1 MKIIF
6 KNSKFL
12 SFRWK
17 LLINSFCF
25 CFQKLGVRGQVP
37 DTPRSPGPVQEDL
50 EESPESPTPDLETP
64 ESPPP
69 APTTLGV
76 VDTPMS
82 PVADTPASPTPM
94 DDTPASP
101 DPDNEIH
108 LSISQTPASPE
119 DPNSDKTKFISEV
132 KNDSIKAVNNKPD
145 SVKVIPLERQ
155 ISFQIKKKVEQTFDI
170 RSPKDWHRGLRAS
183 SATSA
188 TSSTAS
194 PSSECSDDS
203 EKGQKRLQIVESPTS
218 SSPASPASGG
228 EAAIAKPPS
237 VLPLP
242 TPIPSIGPPVPVG
255 VLPPQLLKG
264 LPLPQPSPSL
274 PSPQPSQPQKPAASS
289 LTANTSSQLHG
300 HPSRPLRPSLPTG
313 LPPAEQPKWKSQPR
327 LTQPPPLAHP
337 PPGLTPVG
345 LPPGPIAR
353 PPFRPQHPQQFQH
366 RLPLVNIY
374 FSYSKLSG
382 F

>member
-1 MKIIF
+1 MLVTPEGLRSMKEFSINGSCETMMLF
-6 KNSKFL
+6 RPAGAEKDRLFLVTRKFHAMIL
-12 SFRWK
+12 EVEVGPNGKDFEIVTK
-17 LLINSFCF
+17 AY
-25 CFQKLGVRGQVP
+25 GDVRDKIGKKSETGTIAVI
-37 DTPRSPGPVQEDL
+37 D
-50 EESPESPTPDLETP
+50 PESRVIGLR
-64 ESPPP
+64 
-69 APTTLGV
+69 LY
-76 VDTPMS
+76 
-82 PVADTPASPTPM
+82 
-94 DDTPASP
+94 
-101 DPDNEIH
+101 
-108 LSISQTPASPE
+108 
-119 DPNSDKTKFISEV
+119 
-132 KNDSIKAVNNKPD
+132 DSLF
-145 SVKVIPLERQ
+145 KVIPLERQ

-242 TPIPSIGPPVPVG
+242 TPIPSTGPPVPLG
-255 VLPPQLLKG
+255 VPPPQILKG
-264 LPLPQPSPSL
+264 LPLPHSSPSLL
-274 PSPQPSQPQKPAASS
+274 PSPQPSQPQKPASSHTAS
-289 LTANTSSQLHG
+289 TSSQLHG

-337 PPGLTPVG
+337 PPGLPPVG
-345 LPPGPIAR
+345 IPPGPIAR

-366 RLPLVNIY
+366 R
-374 FSYSKLSG
+374 
-382 F
+382 